1 MNRFC
6 RDFFAM
12 PDSTPAPKP
21 RYRGKLIAVFIGVF
35 LFYAASPYY
44 SVWRFGE
51 AVRAHDT
58 AALTARIDFESV
70 RDSLKRQ
77 IRDHFIGSLNQKQKE
92 RLTEF
97 FRTSVN
103 DPLDQ
108 LLDAYVTPEGITAL
122 ISNPGSVKNASS
134 LASLPSLD
142 RSGKEIEWSRF
153 GNAFFTGPGDF
164 AVDREGIKL
173 RFHFNGA
180 GWKLHALDL
189 QLPPAK
195 K

>member
-1 MNRFC
+1 
-6 RDFFAM
+6 M
-12 PDSTPAPKP
+12 PDSSPFVRP
-21 RYRGKLIAVFIGVF
+21 RYRGKLIAVLVGVL
-35 LFYAASPYY
+35 LFYAVSPYY

-51 AVRAHDT
+51 AIRGRDMPAVAAHV
-58 AALTARIDFESV
+58 DFEAV
-70 RDSLKRQ
+70 RSSLKRQ
-77 IRDHFIGSLNQKQKE
+77 IRDHFLGTLNAKQKE

-108 LLDAYVTPEGITAL
+108 LLDAYITPEGIAAL
-122 ISNPGSVKNASS
+122 ISNPDPVRNATSISS
-134 LASLPSLD
+134 LPGLD
-142 RSGKEIEWSRF
+142 GSGKEIDWSRF
-153 GNAFFTGPGDF
+153 KNAFFTGPGDF
-164 AVDREGIKL
+164 AVDHEGIKL
-173 RFHFNGA
+173 RFRLHSA

>member
-1 MNRFC
+1 
-6 RDFFAM
+6 M
-12 PDSTPAPKP
+12 PDPSSPVRP
-21 RYRGKLIAVFIGVF
+21 RYGGKLIAILVGVL

-51 AVRAHDT
+51 AIRAHDMP
-58 AALTARIDFESV
+58 ALTARIDFESV
-70 RDSLKRQ
+70 RGSLKRQ
-77 IRDHFIGSLNQKQKE
+77 IRDHFLGALSQKQKE

-108 LLDAYVTPEGITAL
+108 ILDAYITPEGISAL
-122 ISNPGSVKNASS
+122 ISNPGPIKNASS
-134 LASLPSLD
+134 ISSLPSLGLSTKQID
-142 RSGKEIEWSRF
+142 WSKFRN
-153 GNAFFTGPGDF
+153 GYFTGPGDF
-164 AVDREGIKL
+164 VVNHEEIKL
-173 RFHFNGA
+173 RFRCTGT

-189 QLPPAK
+189 YLPAAK

>member
-1 MNRFC
+1 
-6 RDFFAM
+6 M
-12 PDSTPAPKP
+12 PDPSSPARP
-21 RYRGKLIAVFIGVF
+21 RYRGKLIAILVGVF

-44 SVWRFGE
+44 SVWRFGK
-51 AVRAHDT
+51 AIRAHDMP
-58 AALTARIDFESV
+58 ALTARIDFESV
-70 RDSLKRQ
+70 RGSLKKQ
-77 IRDHFIGSLNQKQKE
+77 IRDHFLGALNEKQKE

-108 LLDAYVTPEGITAL
+108 LLDAYITPEGISAL
-122 ISNPGSVKNASS
+122 ISNPGPIKNATSIS
-134 LASLPSLD
+134 SLPSLD
-142 RSGKEIEWSRF
+142 LAAKQIAWSRF
-153 GNAFFTGPGDF
+153 KNAFFTGPGDF
-164 AVDREGIKL
+164 AVDHQDIKL
-173 RFHFNGA
+173 RFRFTGA

>member
-1 MNRFC
+1 
-6 RDFFAM
+6 M
-12 PDSTPAPKP
+12 PDSSSPVRP
-21 RYRGKLIAVFIGVF
+21 RYRGKLIAILVGVF

-51 AVRAHDT
+51 AIRAHDMPAL
-58 AALTARIDFESV
+58 AAHVDFEAV
-70 RDSLKRQ
+70 RASLKRQ
-77 IRDHFIGSLNQKQKE
+77 IRAHFLGTLNDKQKE

-108 LLDAYVTPEGITAL
+108 LLDAYITPEGISAL
-122 ISNPGSVKNASS
+122 ISNPEPVKNATSIS
-134 LASLPSLD
+134 SLPSLD
-142 RSGKEIEWSRF
+142 RSGKEIDWSRF
-153 GNAFFTGPGDF
+153 KNAFFTGPGDF
-164 AVDREGIKL
+164 AVDHEGIKL
-173 RFHFNGA
+173 RFRLQGA

-195 K
+195 H